1 MFWVVKSAR
10 VMKKAV
16 AIYAFIEAA
25 KLVTNQGMEKSL
37 WQP

>member
-1 MFWVVKSAR
+1 LGGKIGSSDE
-10 VMKKAV
+10 KKAV